1 VRRSIATTWLAVLMI
16 GAVAAP
22 ALACAGLV
30 APNGSVRLLRTSTLA
45 GYHNGMEHYVTS
57 FEFQGGGAK
66 FGSIVPL
73 PGVPDINDKGV
84 YRVTRAGKWT
94 LQRLQRETQPPPV
107 PATDGGSP
115 SGGSGKADELYETEI
130 DGLLITILEGGSR
143 AVGKWAKDEGFSLTP
158 DAPEVLQFYAQRSK
172 IFMAV
177 RFVPKKAK
185 KRDLETGDGV
195 PIHLRIPTDNPWV
208 PLRVL
213 GLGKKAG
220 ADVDADVYLLT
231 DIEPALLPAPVAP
244 GEQGLVLERSEQAS
258 DDLLNDIRGDRGM
271 HWVPEASW
279 LTYLRVDSD
288 AGNLTYDLAIDA
300 SGAGAPSEEDAYGKQ
315 PEDSGDGSQENP
327 FTGVLLG
334 LIAVP
339 PLGLGLWRARRSSKQ
354 RG

>member
-1 VRRSIATTWLAVLMI
+1 MRRSTATISLALLMI

-45 GYHNGMEHYVTS
+45 GYHNGIEHYITS

-94 LQRLQRETQPPPV
+94 LQRLQRETQPPV
-107 PATDGGSP
+107 PTAEEGP
-115 SGGSGKADELYETEI
+115 SNDSGGKADELYETEI

-143 AVGKWAKDEGFSLTP
+143 AVGKWAKKEGFSLTP
-158 DAPEVLQFYAQRSK
+158 DAPEVLRFYAQRSK

-177 RFVPKKAK
+177 RFVPEKAK
-185 KRDLETGDGV
+185 KRNLETGDGV

-213 GLGKKAG
+213 ALGKKAG
-220 ADVDADVYLLT
+220 GDIDADVYLLT

-244 GEQGLVLERSEQAS
+244 GERGLVLERSEQAS
-258 DDLLNDIRGDRGM
+258 DDLLSDIRGDRGM
-271 HWVPEASW
+271 HWVPEESW

-288 AGNLTYDLAIDA
+288 AGKLTYDLAIDA

-315 PEDSGDGSQENP
+315 PEESGDGSPENP
-327 FTGVLLG
+327 FTRVLLG

-339 PLGLGLWRARRSSKQ
+339 PLGLGVWRARRSSKP
-354 RG
+354 RR

>member
-1 VRRSIATTWLAVLMI
+1 VRRSVATTLLALLMI

-45 GYHNGMEHYVTS
+45 GYHNGMEHYITS

-73 PGVPDINDKGV
+73 PGVPDINDKGI

-94 LQRLQRETQPPPV
+94 LQRLQRETQPPPQ
-107 PATDGGSP
+107 PADAPASEDGG
-115 SGGSGKADELYETEI
+115 GKADELYETEI
-130 DGLLITILEGGSR
+130 DGLVITILEGGSR

-158 DAPEVLQFYAQRSK
+158 DAPEVLRFYAQRSK

-185 KRDLETGDGV
+185 KNELETGDGV

-208 PLRVL
+208 PLRIL

-220 ADVDADVYLLT
+220 ADIAADVYLLT
-231 DIEPALLPAPVAP
+231 DIQPALLPTPVAP
-244 GEQGLVLERSEQAS
+244 GERGLVLERSEQAS
-258 DDLLNDIRGDRGM
+258 DLLLDDLRGDRGM
-271 HWVPEASW
+271 GWVPEESW

-288 AGNLTYDLAIDA
+288 AGDLTYDLAIDA
-300 SGAGAPSEEDAYGKQ
+300 SGAAAPSEEDAYGKKEEESTDD
-315 PEDSGDGSQENP
+315 PYDRIVFG
-327 FTGVLLG
+327 
-334 LIAVP
+334 P
-339 PLGLGLWRARRSSKQ
+339 PVGLGLWRARRRSAKSPSQ
-354 RG
+354 